1 MVVATRSSSDAVP
14 LTRDNVPAARPA
26 GLVAPRLPVPGCD
39 LPRWAALRVRLVLCV
54 AFLLLLAG
62 CGAPA
67 PTAVPPDALAFRGT
81 TVDGAA
87 FDGASL
93 GGTPVVLWFW
103 APF

>member
-1 MVVATRSSSDAVP
+1 MGRVRVRVV
-14 LTRDNVPAARPA
+14 LF
-26 GLVAPRLPVPGCD
+26 
-39 LPRWAALRVRLVLCV
+39 AAL
-54 AFLLLLAG
+54 LLLLAG

-67 PTAVPPDALAFRGT
+67 PAVVPPDALAFRGT